1 MPFSKNTVISPSNYL
16 WNLVRISYSHSVAV
30 FLDSAFHSIDFL
42 NLYFQQIDYCK
53 FVIIWKS
60 GSVSFPNSFLFL
72 NVVLAIVGILNFG
85 TNFGFNYQKKSLLEF
100 QLRLHCLYES
110 TCGTDIFIILSFL
123 AHEHSICHHL
133 LRSSLIFL
141 NNIL

>member
-1 MPFSKNTVISPSNYL
+1 M
-16 WNLVRISYSHSVAV
+16 AV

-85 TNFGFNYQKKSLLEF
+85 FNYQKKKKPTGI
-100 QLRLHCLYES
+100 S
-110 TCGTDIFIILSFL
+110 TEIALFV
-123 AHEHSICHHL
+123 
-133 LRSSLIFL
+133 
-141 NNIL
+141 